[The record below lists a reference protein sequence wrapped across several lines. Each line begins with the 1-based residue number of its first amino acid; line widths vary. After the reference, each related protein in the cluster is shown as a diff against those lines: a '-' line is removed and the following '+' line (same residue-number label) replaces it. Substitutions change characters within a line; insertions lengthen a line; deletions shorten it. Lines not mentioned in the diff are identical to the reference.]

1 MNICG
6 YNVRLLITARM
17 VGKPTKDRNRRR
29 EMSGDLYE
37 NSGCDALKRT
47 TEDVCQTDNTV
58 QGYWGCSI
66 HPTLGL

>member
-1 MNICG
+1 
-6 YNVRLLITARM
+6 M
-17 VGKPTKDRNRRR
+17 VGKPTKDRNRRT